1 MNVTIYITYKRHAF
15 FFQNLFV
22 FLRKLRNIL
31 NPDELIKRVFVT
43 SVEPGNLQ
51 MTQKRIGL
59 MGILESC
66 KLTLWLTFILAVVTY
81 SAESLLQLACTY
93 EGIVI
98 CFVHFNFFKL
108 LKLSI
113 CYSTDITLERP
124 SHFY

>member
-66 KLTLWLTFILAVVTY
+66 KLMLWLTFILAVVTY

-113 CYSTDITLERP
+113 YYSTDITLERP